1 MRPGSVDRRIYAQI
15 LSCRRVS
22 YLPRRNM
29 KGRLMKRAT
38 CPANGGALLQVK
50 TMMSATTSTWD
61 GMAADGSR
69 NTTYIL
75 SYSSG

>member
-1 MRPGSVDRRIYAQI
+1 
-15 LSCRRVS
+15 
-22 YLPRRNM
+22 M

>member
-1 MRPGSVDRRIYAQI
+1 
-15 LSCRRVS
+15 
-22 YLPRRNM
+22 M

-61 GMAADGSR
+61 GMAADVHVTPHTFSATLLVDR
-69 NTTYIL
+69 LIAKL
-75 SYSSG
+75 SARSNGGQ